1 MSRENNI
8 NESTATGTLLP
19 GAGEAWKYAKAGAK
33 NDWKSIKGDF
43 KKGMPGF
50 KKDLKKKIKSAK
62 KTGKQA
68 LNWAKSKL
76 SEEEL
81 MEGRRFNKLMDKLS
95 YKLTGAPYGPRTK
108 DLENDDKELRRK
120 RWIENDQKRLK
131 RNAKARARKEA
142 KKGIKNYPATGVS
155 VPKSSTGWQ
164 KKLPKALMEA
174 IVNKDYMLAE
184 KLFNEHMEAIAEMRV
199 KAKKQEVAKKIGQS
213 PFSPSM
219 KHYKQQ
225 IRAAVKK
232 MKAQTKIVD
241 GPEKTVRHIHE
252 ENLNEVSKI
261 KARKAL
267 SASEDPEYENY
278 KDSKRDGPLAYDLK
292 QRIKNK
298 WGTKELRKAEFKSD
312 SDNYG
317 KETAKKWARV
327 NSWARKKKKLTGKAK
342 VSAKE

>member
-68 LNWAKSKL
+68 LNWAK
-76 SEEEL
+76 
-81 MEGRRFNKLMDKLS
+81 NKVF
-95 YKLTGAPYGPRTK
+95 
-108 DLENDDKELRRK
+108 KEQF
-120 RWIENDQKRLK
+120 I
-131 RNAKARARKEA
+131 
-142 KKGIKNYPATGVS
+142 S
-155 VPKSSTGWQ
+155 
-164 KKLPKALMEA
+164 A

-199 KAKKQEVAKKIGQS
+199 KAKKQEVAKKIGQT

-252 ENLNEVSKI
+252 ASKEKLARYI
-261 KARKAL
+261 KKA
-267 SASEDPEYENY
+267 NY
-278 KDSKRDGPLAYDLK
+278 DAGMADFRHGVEAG
-292 QRIKNK
+292 KNK
-298 WGTKELRKAEFKSD
+298 K
-312 SDNYG
+312 N
-317 KETAKKWARV
+317 TAKKKAYAAHSLKRERGIGLAV
-327 NSWARKKKKLTGKAK
+327 DKLTGKAK
-342 VSAKE
+342 ISAKE